1 MARAA
6 LSVVFAHERD
16 EEVPA
21 LPARVAQLERSMEDI
36 CWLERL
42 RQCQCQCELQTRAFV
57 LTKVSEFLIWTIEQ
71 QRWGLRERVVSP
83 CGEEA
88 PGLLNFDYEYE
99 LENILVSLLAD
110 AVQDD
115 DDAHPIEYFMH
126 ELEDDLS
133 LPRGSFARLPAG
145 AVFR

>member
-1 MARAA
+1 MARPA
-6 LSVVFAHERD
+6 LSVVYAHERD
-16 EEVPA
+16 DEVAA
-21 LPARVAQLERSMEDI
+21 LRARVAQLERSMEDI
-36 CWLERL
+36 CWFDRL
-42 RQCQCQCELQTRAFV
+42 RQCQQECELQTRAFV

-71 QRWGLRERVVSP
+71 QRWGVRERVVSP
-83 CGEEA
+83 LGEVA

-99 LENILVSLLAD
+99 LENALVSLLAD

-115 DDAHPIEYFMH
+115 DDLRPIEYFMH

>member
-1 MARAA
+1 M
-6 LSVVFAHERD
+6 
-16 EEVPA
+16 
-21 LPARVAQLERSMEDI
+21 
-36 CWLERL
+36 
-42 RQCQCQCELQTRAFV
+42 
-57 LTKVSEFLIWTIEQ
+57 
-71 QRWGLRERVVSP
+71 
-83 CGEEA
+83 
-88 PGLLNFDYEYE
+88 NFDYEYE

-115 DDAHPIEYFMH
+115 HLRPIECFMH